1 MNDSSYIPV
10 DGGVCAPQGFLGSA
24 VSCGIKKPT
33 ATRLDLALIYSTEPC
48 VSAGTFTTNR
58 VQAACV
64 KVSREH
70 LRKGNIRAIV
80 ANSGN
85 ANACTGTRG
94 VEDARGECRSV
105 AELLGLE
112 PAEVAVCS
120 TGVIG
125 LPMPMMRIYPK
136 FPELAEGLSRDKG
149 HEVAQAVMTSDTKE
163 KIIAI
168 EFVVQGKPVRIGAC
182 CKGAGMINPCMATM
196 LCFITTDA
204 GVSRDVLELC
214 VQSGVKSSFNC
225 ITIDGDMST
234 NDTVLVMA
242 NGASGVKLETPEDI
256 YAFQQA
262 LAHVMLELAKHIVQ
276 DGERVTK
283 FVTVHVTGGR
293 TEDEAKKAAEAVA
306 KSSLVKSSWN
316 GNDPNWGRIIHAV
329 GYCGAKVDEEKIDI
343 DIAGLAGLP
352 RRRAGGYSVRR
363 FAASRAGSRVPGGYQ
378 FESGR
383 VFPYG
388 VYHGFVS
395 GICGFQPFRVCIL
408 EPGES
413 GRPDLLT
420 VSVMA
425 RGKCRQ
431 GKAGGMAPAAGMLM
445 EVRRLLDE
453 GAFRAS
459 RAQRFCTGAADCCRF
474 RLTGETPHVTLGEAW
489 VAWKAWRASGRTR
502 LELPPDGSCPF
513 LSGQGRCM
521 IYEGRPL
528 ACRTHF
534 CVPAGGALPRREVI
548 DLIHALEDIDAA
560 LGGDGAAGCPEAVE
574 RLSRKG
580 PADGRKRRR

>member
-1 MNDSSYIPV
+1 M
-10 DGGVCAPQGFLGSA
+10 
-24 VSCGIKKPT
+24 
-33 ATRLDLALIYSTEPC
+33 
-48 VSAGTFTTNR
+48 SAGTFTTNR

-105 AELLGLE
+105 AELLGLK

-306 KSSLVKSSWN
+306 KSSLVKSSW
-316 GNDPNWGRIIHAV
+316 
-329 GYCGAKVDEEKIDI
+329 KIDI
-343 DIAGLAGLP
+343 DIAGLA
-352 RRRAGGYSVRR
+352 
-363 FAASRAGSRVPGGYQ
+363 
-378 FESGR
+378 
-383 VFPYG
+383 
-388 VYHGFVS
+388 
-395 GICGFQPFRVCIL
+395 
-408 EPGES
+408 
-413 GRPDLLT
+413 
-420 VSVMA
+420 
-425 RGKCRQ
+425 
-431 GKAGGMAPAAGMLM
+431 
-445 EVRRLLDE
+445 
-453 GAFRAS
+453 
-459 RAQRFCTGAADCCRF
+459 
-474 RLTGETPHVTLGEAW
+474 
-489 VAWKAWRASGRTR
+489 
-502 LELPPDGSCPF
+502 
-513 LSGQGRCM
+513 
-521 IYEGRPL
+521 
-528 ACRTHF
+528 ACRGGVQADTPSDDLRQAVQ
-534 CVPAGGALPRREVI
+534 VPAFQVDINLNRGEFSHTVYTT
-548 DLIHALEDIDAA
+548 DLS
-560 LGGDGAAGCPEAVE
+560 PEYVDFNRSEYAYWNQA
-574 RLSRKG
+574 K
-580 PADGRKRRR
+580 ADGLTC